1 MQKDSR
7 NNSPKRVNIDGTN
20 LIKTKEKK
28 KLDSEVKQ
36 LIKREFPM
44 VNIDYDNFTDDDVQV
59 GGFPVSPLKTSA
71 SIFSGSKGFS
81 EFKRAALINY
91 QNLQNKTKKQSIN
104 VDLTESTK

>member
-1 MQKDSR
+1 MNHKFSTGENFNLAPFISHMQKDSR

-44 VNIDYDNFTDDDVQV
+44 VNIDYDNFTDDDV
-59 GGFPVSPLKTSA
+59 
-71 SIFSGSKGFS
+71 
-81 EFKRAALINY
+81 
-91 QNLQNKTKKQSIN
+91 
-104 VDLTESTK
+104 